1 MYVIILGAGRVGLA
15 LANLLINDG
24 YDITIIDSNEK
35 LCNNAS
41 KELDAMI
48 ICGSGTETKTLED
61 ANIDEADV
69 FVASTGNDEI
79 NLLSC
84 ILARE
89 YGDLKIIARVGNLDH
104 EEAFK
109 RVGIDEVISPER
121 TAASFIERKITRPNV
136 ATLVQLGRGSSEIL
150 DMRITNDKIV
160 GKTVSEISPN
170 KNFIIISIYT
180 QKGLEIPQPDRVL
193 SRGEKISILVKND
206 SIEKVEKKIEG

>member
-1 MYVIILGAGRVGLA
+1 MYVVILGAGRVGLA

-35 LCNNAS
+35 LCSNAS

-48 ICGSGTETKTLED
+48 ICGSGTELKTLED

-84 ILARE
+84 ILAKE
-89 YGDLKIIARVGNLDH
+89 YGDIKIIARVGNLDH

-121 TAASFIERKITRPNV
+121 TAASFIERKISRPNV
-136 ATLVQLGRGSSEIL
+136 ATLVQVGRGNSEIL
-150 DMRITNDKIV
+150 DMIITNDKIV
-160 GKTVSEISPN
+160 GKKVSEISPN
-170 KNFIIISIYT
+170 ENFIIISIHT
-180 QKGLEIPQPDRVL
+180 KKGLEIPQPDRVL
-193 SRGEKISILVKND
+193 ARGEKISILVKNS
-206 SIEKVEKKIEG
+206 SIRKVEKKIEG